1 MFIVTSTVRVL
12 AFAWK
17 NFTRNAWIGL
27 ATIIVLILSL
37 LSVNVLLGVN
47 AVSDA
52 ALHELEDKVDVS
64 VYLKP
69 ETPAAILETAR
80 SYMASLPQTQSV
92 ELLDADKAL
101 ADFKERHKDDPKVLA
116 ALDELDQNPLGASL
130 VIKAKKTED
139 YPFLIEALQNP
150 QFSFAVES
158 KTYDDNSASIDR
170 VQHIA
175 QTVRFV
181 GLILIVLFSVFS
193 TLIVYNSIRIAIYTQ
208 REELG
213 IMRLVG
219 ASNAIVRL
227 PLILSGVFQAVLA
240 FVFAGGLV
248 FLALVFF
255 DPKLRI
261 LFDGADPGMLTY
273 FVNNFWTLA
282 GIQLAAIVALVAL
295 ASWAA
300 AGKYL
305 KK

>member
-27 ATIIVLILSL
+27 ATIVVLILSL

-80 SYMASLPQTQSV
+80 SYMASLPQTKSV

-150 QFSFAVES
+150 QFSFAVKS

-181 GLILIVLFSVFS
+181 GLIMIVLFSIFS

-208 REELG
+208 RE
-213 IMRLVG
+213 
-219 ASNAIVRL
+219 
-227 PLILSGVFQAVLA
+227 
-240 FVFAGGLV
+240 
-248 FLALVFF
+248 
-255 DPKLRI
+255 
-261 LFDGADPGMLTY
+261 
-273 FVNNFWTLA
+273 
-282 GIQLAAIVALVAL
+282 
-295 ASWAA
+295 
-300 AGKYL
+300 
-305 KK
+305 